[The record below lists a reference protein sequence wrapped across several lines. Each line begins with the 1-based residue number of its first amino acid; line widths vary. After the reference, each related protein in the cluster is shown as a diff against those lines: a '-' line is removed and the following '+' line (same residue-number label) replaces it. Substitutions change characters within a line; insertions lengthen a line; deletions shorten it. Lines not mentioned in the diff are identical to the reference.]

1 MVPGTSVKSSKEA
14 LRLTRLYPGAI
25 YSTAGMCELYFFLLS
40 ISLFTNHKLNHISGI
55 HPHDSKSIVEEP
67 DSWKEYESIANQP
80 ECVAIGPCGLDYQ
93 RDFSEP
99 HVQKTIF
106 EKQLQLAIQL
116 GKPVLIHERS
126 AHTDVLD
133 TLKRLVCAFAGKRAS
148 TIDAKQFNRCNN
160 IIFVCSSTRFPNITQ
175 IVIRGFM
182 GTTEE
187 AMAYLDRGYYLGFT
201 GYLCKVNVPL
211 NSMFRHSN
219 YPIFHI
225 CFFFARI
232 NPIPAY
238 ENCSKVVSYHS
249 NDFWLK
255 VMHHS
260 CIQIQEHRNCRNTL
274 KRPPQNDRF
283 CFCIGSVQT
292 YHFMF

>member
-25 YSTAGMCELYFFLLS
+25 YSTAGMIRIDYVWRCVGVNDSVYS
-40 ISLFTNHKLNHISGI
+40 GAGI

-67 DSWKEYESIANQP
+67 ESWKEYESIANQP

-106 EKQLQLAIQL
+106 EKQLQLAVQL
-116 GKPVLIHERS
+116 RKPVLIHERS

-133 TLKRLVCAFAGKRAS
+133 ILTKYDLRLRNEHIH
-148 TIDAKQFNRCNN
+148 TIFSHFR
-160 IIFVCSSTRFPNITQ
+160 IFFLCGWISHRFPNVTQ

-187 AMAYLDRGYYLGFT
+187 AITYLDRGYYLGFT
-201 GYLCKVNVPL
+201 GYLCKVNSTHLSSFIV
-211 NSMFRHSN
+211 
-219 YPIFHI
+219 
-225 CFFFARI
+225 AG
-232 NPIPAY
+232 A
-238 ENCSKVVSYHS
+238 
-249 NDFWLK
+249 WLIK
-255 VMHHS
+255 FPS
-260 CIQIQEHRNCRNTL
+260 FL
-274 KRPPQNDRF
+274 A
-283 CFCIGSVQT
+283 G
-292 YHFMF
+292 